1 MTDTPDLD
9 PSNPATDRVN
19 RASELLRTWPV
30 VRRDD
35 VASWVAMAV
44 AGRKQRLAYQ
54 VLGAASA
61 GVVLATVAL
70 SGALPPI
77 FVMGAWTAAGF
88 CALRVL
94 FFDGLRLVQ
103 WQKRESAETAEV
115 ERGEEFAVLTN
126 SQLDRVADEVA
137 GCAEALDTLKRW
149 RANPKLAVREHD
161 ARLLRRQSIAWSDYQ
176 AHAPR

>member
-30 VRRDD
+30 
-35 VASWVAMAV
+35 
-44 AGRKQRLAYQ
+44 
-54 VLGAASA
+54 
-61 GVVLATVAL
+61 
-70 SGALPPI
+70 
-77 FVMGAWTAAGF
+77 
-88 CALRVL
+88 
-94 FFDGLRLVQ
+94 DGLRLVQ

-115 ERGEEFAVLTN
+115 ERGEELAVLTN